1 MKIIYVMTKFI
12 VLFLLLIFISCKDDL
27 TIIEESPLQETRLLT
42 NINSQSYTGSEY
54 YVQNNSLLKNF
65 NISDYEN
72 VESVFFE
79 VVISTHESIDYC
91 VIDLYNVTD
100 SIGVLGS
107 ELKSNSTEPDT
118 IVSGD
123 IYSSIPKKE
132 LHLTTRFRS
141 ENGNDIVSREESTLI
156 IIHR

>member
-1 MKIIYVMTKFI
+1 M
-12 VLFLLLIFISCKDDL
+12 
-27 TIIEESPLQETRLLT
+27 
-42 NINSQSYTGSEY
+42 
-54 YVQNNSLLKNF
+54 QNNSLLKNF